1 MLNNALANAIE
12 TLYMRMAI
20 AHLELSIVLLI
31 ADEREEEASR
41 CFVVYMRLV
50 EMYREMYGELGEKE
64 YEELAK
70 FAREAIGRDISEIVE
85 DEMPE
90 EFKKVRCPAVDAIIN
105 GALLGALRLK

>member
-1 MLNNALANAIE
+1 
-12 TLYMRMAI
+12 
-20 AHLELSIVLLI
+20 VLLI

-50 EMYREMYGELGEKE
+50 EMYREMYGEPVDEKE

-90 EFKKVRCPAVDAIIN
+90 EFKKVRCPVVDAIIN